1 MDNGD
6 PYTIQETYEKAVK
19 KKFIRGVPGDHIGTD
34 NKYGKPEKGFHPGRD
49 PVNRGNGH
57 RKSK

>member
-1 MDNGD
+1 MGNGD
-6 PYTIQETYEKAVK
+6 PYTIQETYKKTMK
-19 KKFIRGVPGDHIGTD
+19 KKFICAVPRDHISAD
-34 NKYGKPEKGFHPGRD
+34 DKYGKPEKGFGPGRD